1 MNTWITH
8 TKTLFS
14 PIYIYSTNNICILK
28 TQVHNLWGLD
38 SGQLIHRWLAFS
50 GIPQEH
56 ASLHQEVKLLIHSEL
71 LTKQIENL

>member
-1 MNTWITH
+1 M
-8 TKTLFS
+8 
-14 PIYIYSTNNICILK
+14 
-28 TQVHNLWGLD
+28 QVHNLWGLD